1 MMSSIE
7 RNIIHFHLQEAGNV
21 DYDKEM
27 FGSAANVG
35 DRYKKMDELWS
46 IANKTFTSEEEA
58 FTFYNNYARDKG
70 FSVRKEKV
78 RRSKQ
83 SGAIVSRRF
92 VCCREGERDGKWLD
106 KEDYSCTP
114 RALTR
119 CD

>member
-21 DYDKEM
+21 GYDKEM
-27 FGSAANVG
+27 FGSTANVG
-35 DRYKKMDELWS
+35 DRYKKMDEFWS
-46 IANKTFTSEEEA
+46 IANKTFASEEEA

-83 SGAIVSRRF
+83 SGAIVFRRF
-92 VCCREGERDGKWLD
+92 VVVEKGSEMENGW
-106 KEDYSCTP
+106 
-114 RALTR
+114 TR
-119 CD
+119 RITAVDHEP